1 MVDEKKPKTESG
13 TPSGTGK
20 KSSNI
25 DLAALVAAAQAA
37 GMGGSATQGP
47 SFTTQDATAYVQD
60 IYRQMLGRAATGAER
75 AKAINVFLN
84 QAAETDVGGR
94 QAAIVSQIEATPE
107 FRARQENRYLDAIY
121 NAIAEDVRRAQ
132 G

>member
-1 MVDEKKPKTESG
+1 
-13 TPSGTGK
+13 
-20 KSSNI
+20 
-25 DLAALVAAAQAA
+25 
-37 GMGGSATQGP
+37 
-47 SFTTQDATAYVQD
+47 
-60 IYRQMLGRAATGAER
+60 
-75 AKAINVFLN
+75 VFLN